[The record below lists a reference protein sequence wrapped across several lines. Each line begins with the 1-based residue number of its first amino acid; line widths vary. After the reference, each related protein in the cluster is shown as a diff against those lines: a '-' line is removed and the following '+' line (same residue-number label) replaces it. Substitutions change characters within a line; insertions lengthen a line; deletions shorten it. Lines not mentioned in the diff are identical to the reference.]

1 MSDRIDLGPQGFL
14 YPMPM
19 TLIGVDLP
27 TGPNFMPVAWIN
39 RVQYNPPR
47 VVAGMGKPHATNA
60 GIREHGEFSVNIPSV
75 DMVAVTDWCGIES
88 AANGV
93 DKGGLFEV
101 VRGSLEHAPMIAEC
115 PVSLECR
122 LAQVVDLGSHELF
135 VADIVATWTEDRFL
149 DERGK
154 PDITRVR
161 PFTLTMPDNRYWAV
175 GAQIG
180 DAWSI
185 GRTFEP
191 PGEEGA
197 R

>member
-75 DMVAVTDWCGIES
+75 DMVAVTDWCGMKS
-88 AANGV
+88 AGNGV
-93 DKGGLFEV
+93 DKGWALRGRPRLF
-101 VRGSLEHAPMIAEC
+101 
-115 PVSLECR
+115 
-122 LAQVVDLGSHELF
+122 
-135 VADIVATWTEDRFL
+135 
-149 DERGK
+149 
-154 PDITRVR
+154 
-161 PFTLTMPDNRYWAV
+161 
-175 GAQIG
+175 
-180 DAWSI
+180 
-185 GRTFEP
+185 
-191 PGEEGA
+191 GA
-197 R
+197 RADDRRVPHLARVPARADGGPGQPRTLRR